1 MKEVDMEN
9 PAKNFWKIRLES
21 LKAVLE
27 DNHFSVYIAA
37 DAGAAKQIFLDSILP
52 ETNAASVSWGG
63 SMTASKTGLFDTLK
77 ERSDIEVIDSFEK
90 GISPEESWQRRRR
103 AFLVDLYLTGTN
115 AVTDAGQLVNL
126 DRTGNRVAAT
136 IFGPKHVVV
145 FTGRNKIVPTLED
158 AFMRVKTLA
167 APMNA
172 IRLDMKTPCAKTAA
186 CQDCSGADRLCNA
199 WAITEKS
206 YPKGRI
212 KVILIDQD
220 LGY

>member
-1 MKEVDMEN
+1 MEN
-9 PAKNFWKIRLES
+9 PAKTFWNIRLES
-21 LKAVLE
+21 LKTVLE
-27 DNHFSVYIAA
+27 ANNFSVFMAT
-37 DAGAAKQIFLDSILP
+37 DTEAAKQIFLDSILP

-63 SMTASKTGLFDTLK
+63 SKTASETGLFDTLK
-77 ERSDIEVIDSFEK
+77 ERSDLEVIDSFEK
-90 GISPEESWQRRRR
+90 GISLEESWQRRRR
-103 AFLVDLYLTGTN
+103 AFLVDLYLTGAN
-115 AVTDAGQLVNL
+115 AVTEAGQLVNL

-158 AFMRVKTLA
+158 AFMRVKTFA
-167 APMNA
+167 APINA
-172 IRLDMKTPCAKTAA
+172 IRLDKKTPCAKTAA
-186 CQDCSGADRLCNA
+186 CQDCSGVDRLCNA

-206 YPKGRI
+206 FPKGRI